1 MALHYEIHRIIDS
14 DEHTRDIWF
23 PWSSA
28 EHTPTSAASVEYI
41 MHQYCLGPRT
51 VSEDLPSD
59 TFSLPPSKCSD
70 CLTIDRTTL
79 TTILDG
85 VQQTIFKSKI
95 KL

>member
-1 MALHYEIHRIIDS
+1 MALHYEIHQITDS
-14 DEHTRDIWF
+14 DEHAKDFLF

-28 EHTPTSAASVEYI
+28 EHTPFCSFCGARHALIFCTAFD
-41 MHQYCLGPRT
+41 P